1 MADELPSHV
10 VSAIAFVGRSGGAVK
25 TLSGFRKP
33 QHSVPDAANA
43 ATQAFLAK
51 ICSSELSEQAEQL
64 FQEVR
69 SGLAYKRKDISLN
82 VTSPVAMLAAKDFSL
97 EITYALDTSDPA
109 RYLVTT
115 TLRELHD
122 VPLARSDAF
131 TRIFAGR
138 FSEIEFLLNRGAR
151 VDAVID
157 AVEALDA
164 EMGLQVAYPSDYR
177 HCLIRVTGV
186 DAEVKC
192 DPMSL
197 SMIFPRAGSPA
208 ELVDGFMA
216 VRDAFQISKVLSG
229 LIGG

>member
-10 VSAIAFVGRSGGAVK
+10 VSAIAFVGRSEGAVK

-33 QHSVPDAANA
+33 QHSVPDSANA

-51 ICSSELSEQAEQL
+51 ICTAELAEQAEGL
-64 FQEVR
+64 FQEIR
-69 SGLAYKRKDISLN
+69 TGLAYKRKDISLN
-82 VTSPVAMLAAKDFSL
+82 VTSPVATLAAKDFSL
-97 EITYALDTSDPA
+97 EITYGLDATDPA

-115 TLRELHD
+115 TLRELCD

-131 TRIFAGR
+131 TRIFARR
-138 FSEIEFLLNRGAR
+138 FSEIEFMLTRGAR
-151 VDAVID
+151 VEAVID
-157 AVEALDA
+157 AIEALDKDL
-164 EMGLQVAYPSDYR
+164 GLEVVYPSDYR

-197 SMIFPRAGSPA
+197 SMIFPRGGSPA
-208 ELVDGFMA
+208 ELIVGFMA
-216 VRDAFQISKVLSG
+216 VREAFQISKVLGG
-229 LIGG
+229 LIG